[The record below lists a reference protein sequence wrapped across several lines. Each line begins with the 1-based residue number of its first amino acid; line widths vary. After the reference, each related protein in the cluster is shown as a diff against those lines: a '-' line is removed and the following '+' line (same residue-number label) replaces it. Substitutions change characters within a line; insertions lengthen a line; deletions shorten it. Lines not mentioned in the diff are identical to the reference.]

1 MDDENLEFIL
11 PGSHDHYPNLDLAQS
26 LEDLPDKY
34 RVVIILRFFEDMKI
48 DEIAEVLHE
57 NVSTVKTRL
66 YQGLQRLRVNL
77 SEEDQEEA
85 QR

>member
-1 MDDENLEFIL
+1 MDDENLEVVL
-11 PGSHDHYPNLDLAQS
+11 PATMITIRIWIWPNLWRNYPTSIGSS
-26 LEDLPDKY
+26 LY
-34 RVVIILRFFEDMKI
+34 SGFEDMKI

>member
-1 MDDENLEFIL
+1 
-11 PGSHDHYPNLDLAQS
+11 
-26 LEDLPDKY
+26 
-34 RVVIILRFFEDMKI
+34 MKI